1 MLTRIGL
8 IVNPIAGLGG
18 TVGLKGTD
26 GIEVVETALRLGA
39 EPQAQV
45 RTSQALKLAHART
58 AQNLK
63 LITAA
68 GPMGEE
74 AACAASFSPF
84 VVSVAIPTRTTRE
97 HTQAVIAEMLEVGI
111 DLLVF
116 SGGDGTARD
125 VYDVVGQ
132 SIPCIGLPAGVKIY
146 SGVFGRTPAAVAD
159 IIVDWVKGQRS
170 CALGEVVDADENAIR
185 LGRPLTKP
193 FGHLQVPMMSTRVQ
207 SPKSPISTEAV
218 NLQGIAQEV
227 LARLT
232 VKTVC
237 ILGPGTTTGAIGK
250 QLGLRTT
257 LLGFDLIQDGKL
269 LASDVTERDILKA
282 TNSCPAKI
290 VVTPIGGQGHILG
303 RGNQQ
308 LSPAV
313 LRQVGVQNL
322 IVVASPQKIAGL
334 PDHAMIVDTANP
346 EIDRELAG
354 HIRVITGWR
363 RETVCPVEVS

>member
-26 GIEVVETALRLGA
+26 GITIVETALKLGA
-39 EPQAQV
+39 KPQAQA
-45 RTSQALKLAHART
+45 RTTQALKLVHARAT
-58 AQNLK
+58 QDLE

-68 GPMGEE
+68 GSMGEE
-74 AACAASFSPF
+74 AARAASFSPSII
-84 VVSVAIPTRTTRE
+84 SVPIPSQTTRQ
-97 HTQAVIAEMLEVGI
+97 HTQAAIAEMLETGI

-125 VYDVVGQ
+125 VYDSAGQ
-132 SIPCIGLPAGVKIY
+132 SVPCIGLPAGVKIY
-146 SGVFGRTPAAVAD
+146 SGVFGRTPSAVAD
-159 IIVDWVKGQRS
+159 IIVDWIKGRRS
-170 CALGEVVDADENAIR
+170 CTLGEIVDADENAIR
-185 LGRPLTKP
+185 LGRPLTRP
-193 FGHLQVPMMSTRVQ
+193 FGHLQVPMMSSRVQ
-207 SPKSPISTEAV
+207 SPKSPISSEGV
-218 NLQGIAQEV
+218 NLQGIAREV
-227 LARLT
+227 LSR
-232 VKTVC
+232 VSVNSVC
-237 ILGPGTTTGAIGK
+237 VLGPGTTTREIGRHV
-250 QLGLRTT
+250 GLSTT

-282 TNSCPAKI
+282 TKSCPAKI

-313 LRQVGVQNL
+313 LQQVGLHNL

-346 EIDRELAG
+346 EIDHELAG

-363 RETVCPVEVS
+363 RETVCPVMVS